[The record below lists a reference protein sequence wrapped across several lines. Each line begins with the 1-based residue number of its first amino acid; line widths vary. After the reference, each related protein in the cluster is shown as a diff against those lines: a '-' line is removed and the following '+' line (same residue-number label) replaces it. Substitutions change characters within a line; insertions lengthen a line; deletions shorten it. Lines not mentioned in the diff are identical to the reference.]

1 MGILKS
7 LTPRKERVSV
17 RPSRWRVPNA
27 WRLSKVVF
35 ALSAT
40 VAIGGCQTSQVTVP
54 PPDIVSTPESTSS
67 ALAELTRY
75 GNAVRE
81 LDSRQLEQQYR
92 ELVLRNDAVLTS
104 DAVIKLSL
112 LLSAPNSPFHDIDQA
127 TRFLRD
133 VMQRE
138 RTAQPEHTDFAELLY
153 NLLSERVYTES

>member
-1 MGILKS
+1 
-7 LTPRKERVSV
+7 
-17 RPSRWRVPNA
+17 RVPNA
-27 WRLSKVVF
+27 WRLSRVFF
-35 ALSAT
+35 ALTAA

-54 PPDIVSTPESTSS
+54 PPDIVSVPESTST

-92 ELVLRNDAVLTS
+92 ELALRSDAVLTS

-133 VMQRE
+133 VMHRAP
-138 RTAQPEHTDFAELLY
+138 TAQPEHTDFA
-153 NLLSERVYTES
+153 